1 LRNAARR
8 PRVLVLDNQDSF
20 TFNLVQAVQAQGAE
34 ARVERCDK
42 AGRGALRR
50 HRPTHVLV
58 SPGPGHPRDAGL
70 SLWAIRHWAGKVPL
84 LGVCLGHQALA
95 QAFGGR
101 VGRAPRPLH
110 GRATAVRHR
119 GQGVFRGL
127 PAGFPAGRYHSL
139 AVDPRGLPSGLEVT
153 AWDDEGT
160 ILGLRHESGAEGV
173 QFHPE
178 SILTPCGDRLL
189 RNFLCAR

>member
-1 LRNAARR
+1 VGNNAGR

-20 TFNLVQAVQAQGAE
+20 TFNLVQALQAQGADL
-34 ARVERCDK
+34 RVERCDR
-42 AGRGALRR
+42 ADRAALRR
-50 HRPTHVLV
+50 HRPSHVLI
-58 SPGPGHPRDAGL
+58 SPGPGHPRDARL
-70 SLWAIRHWAGKVPL
+70 SLWALRAWAGKVPV

-95 QAFGGR
+95 HAFGAK

-127 PAGFPAGRYHSL
+127 PGGFLAGRYHSL
-139 AVDPRGLPSGLEVT
+139 AVDPASLPPGLQVT
-153 AWDDEGT
+153 AWDDDGT
-160 ILGLRHESGAEGV
+160 ILGLRHVSGAEGV

-178 SILTPCGDRLL
+178 SILTPCGDRIL